1 MRTASTPR
9 RARADTPLARRRW
22 ATRLRSSGS
31 VSSRTPSRSTKTV
44 ACPTY
49 SIRAKRETL
58 DAVSEPLRLV
68 KRCELFQV
76 VVLDLANA
84 LARDAESLPD
94 LLERARLRAVEPV
107 PKLDHT

>member
-9 RARADTPLARRRW
+9 SARADTPLARRRW

-31 VSSRTPSRSTKTV
+31 VSSRTPSRSTNTV

-58 DAVSEPLRLV
+58 DAVPEPLRLR
-68 KRCELFQV
+68 KGFELLEG
-76 VVLDLANA
+76 VVLDLADA
-84 LARDAESLPD
+84 LARNAKCLPD
-94 LLERARLRAVEPV
+94 LLERAR
-107 PKLDHT
+107 